1 MGFYVRFDDIRS
13 INEITVQQI
22 SKWQEELVALQGAMQ
37 KVIGLDSFQGET
49 ADSIKTYYNEIHN
62 LLLSAIGS
70 TMVDF
75 MTKIMLYWDG
85 YYSIDGD
92 IHTKLNEDTLN
103 KAIKEYDNSL
113 DKLDT
118 SQTSLKTTLD
128 SVSDIFYSIIPA
140 VGTLEYYHDDAK
152 DKIISVKDKVI
163 PYEEGVLNNELA
175 NLREL
180 IENTI
185 AYIREYKNGDRNI
198 MIHYSSGDYMND
210 ENIYNLAVSMNKAQ
224 EYQQI
229 HQKDL
234 EEAISQQKKV
244 YEQLQEE
251 YEAEIEKLAKERAD
265 QGTAQVIMGV
275 FAVGVGFAAIV
286 LTAGAA
292 TPLVVTAAV
301 TGTCSMAYG
310 LSEVSEGTQH
320 VYYGLNGDPY
330 TSAFNPLRDT
340 IFMGNQEVYS
350 MWGNIN
356 MTVAGLCI
364 PVGKSMQGLKGIEA
378 IKAGGK
384 AIAKE
389 VVMDQASEFVASYT
403 VPVISDAMNIDSTT
417 GKTLLNLGVQMFTEG
432 ALEKGV
438 DAAEVKIE
446 TQRIKMEAEA
456 SGKGLAGL
464 MDEAEAA
471 RYESYWLNQDI
482 DHIKIESET
491 AGSVDSI
498 NRLEEVEVQFN
509 YKSKYDEAEF
519 ARQLEEQQNGINQ
532 LSVQEYLDNRNQ
544 YIEYGRSKDASAAQ
558 QRAREQAFVDKIDE
572 LQDEGL
578 SYAEAQA
585 QAKEWIDTQAA
596 LHGPDQIAGGYAEN
610 VTGMG
615 DKNINSSIGAQWRYR
630 IDDLDAK
637 IKEMAEG
644 MTEEERKNTYLNIRL
659 KYQGG

>member
-163 PYEEGVLNNELA
+163 PYEESVLNNELA

-364 PVGKSMQGLKGIEA
+364 PVGKSTQGLKGIEA

-446 TQRIKMEAEA
+446 TQRIKIEAEA

-544 YIEYGRSKDASAAQ
+544 YIEHGRSKDASAAQ

>member
-163 PYEEGVLNNELA
+163 PYEESVLNNELA

-364 PVGKSMQGLKGIEA
+364 PVGKSTQGLKGIEA

-544 YIEYGRSKDASAAQ
+544 YIEHGRSKDASAAQ